1 MDFKP
6 AKKQFYVWVIN
17 IVIFGVVIFLAGFIP
32 ATLGKQYI
40 NLSAAGIK
48 TVDNFML
55 FYLIIVATV
64 FSVLTALIY
73 LHYSS
78 VNYSFLND
86 RVVTTMNFPAKKEKV
101 IFYKDIIDVEE
112 HQGLLEKPFGLMH
125 LVMKT
130 KSKQS
135 FLDKLLWGWD
145 TLPGI
150 IIKEGILKELT
161 SRVVKSS

>member
-1 MDFKP
+1 MEFKP

-17 IVIFGVVIFLAGFIP
+17 AVIFGVIIFLAGFIP
-32 ATLGKQYI
+32 ATLGKQYVR
-40 NLSAAGIK
+40 LDAAGIQ
-48 TVDNFML
+48 TVDNFIL
-55 FYLIIVATV
+55 FYIIIVGTV
-64 FSVLTALIY
+64 FGVLIALTY
-73 LHYSS
+73 LYYSS
-78 VNYSFLND
+78 VNYSFLKD
-86 RVVTTMNFPAKKEKV
+86 RVVITMNFPTRKEKV
-101 IFYKDIIDVEE
+101 VFYNDIIDVEE

-145 TLPGI
+145 TMPGI

-161 SRVVKSS
+161 SRIVKSS